1 MNTWMENLLLLTF
14 VAYGLASVA
23 FVVAVVGRKRKTGE
37 ENHVRNWGR
46 AGIVLS
52 IAGAAIQVMFIISR
66 FLIGGRSIAGSMFE
80 FTAFL
85 AFAVVLAF
93 ILIYYLYRTPVL
105 GAFVLPLA
113 VILLAYASVFPK
125 EVRPLIPA
133 LQSYWLHIHV
143 TLAALGE
150 GAFAVGFIAGLVYL
164 IRVVGNQR
172 NTPHVRYLELTLF
185 LVVVFVG
192 YILVSFTFAALG
204 YEAAIQHPV
213 NGETNL
219 QEYSLPP
226 LIGPAGG
233 QVVKMDPFLGLDR
246 PLFEAPSWMKGEKA
260 AGKLNTVIWSVIAG
274 LILYGLFRA
283 LVQKRISEC
292 LHPLVKNLDPEMV
305 DEIGYRAIA
314 IGFPIF
320 TLGGLIFASI
330 WAHYAW
336 GRFWGWDPK
345 EVWALITWLFYAA
358 YLHLRLS
365 KGWEGKKSAWLACI
379 GFAIILFNLIVV
391 NLVIAGLHSY
401 A

>member
-23 FVVAVVGRKRKTGE
+23 FVVAVVGRKRRTGE
-37 ENHVRNWGR
+37 ENHIRRWGR

-52 IAGAAIQVMFIISR
+52 ITGAVIQVMFIVSR
-66 FLIGGRSIAGSMFE
+66 FFFGGRSIASSMFE

-85 AFAVVLAF
+85 AFALVLAF
-93 ILIYYLYRTPVL
+93 ILIYYLYRTPTL

-113 VILLAYASVFPK
+113 VILLAYASVFPR

-150 GAFAVGFIAGLVYL
+150 GAFAVAFIAGLIYL
-164 IRVVGNQR
+164 IRVVGKQR
-172 NTPHVRYLELTLF
+172 NTAHARFLELTLA
-185 LVVVFVG
+185 LIVVFVG
-192 YILVSFTFAALG
+192 YILVSFLFAGFG
-204 YEAAIQHPV
+204 YEASIQHPV
-213 NGETNL
+213 NGEINL

-226 LIGPAGG
+226 LVGPAGG
-233 QVVKMDPFLGLDR
+233 KVVKMDPFLGLNR
-246 PLFEAPSWMKGEKA
+246 PLFEAPTWMKGEKA
-260 AGKLNTVIWSVIAG
+260 ASKLNTVVWSLIAG
-274 LILYGLFRA
+274 LILYGLFRV
-283 LVQKRISEC
+283 LVRKRISES
-292 LHPLVKNLDPEMV
+292 LYPLVKNLDPEMV

-320 TLGGLIFASI
+320 TLGGLVFASF

-345 EVWALITWLFYAA
+345 EVWALITWFFYSA
-358 YLHLRLS
+358 YLHLRLFQ
-365 KGWEGKKSAWLACI
+365 GWLGLRSSWMAVG
-379 GFAIILFNLIVV
+379 GFVILMFNLIAI
-391 NLVIAGLHSY
+391 NLLFAGLHSY

>member
-1 MNTWMENLLLLTF
+1 MNAWMENLLLLTF
-14 VAYGLASVA
+14 VAYGLASIA
-23 FVVAVVGRKRKTGE
+23 FVVAVVGRKRRSGE
-37 ENHVRNWGR
+37 ENHVRRWGR
-46 AGIVLS
+46 AGIVLT
-52 IAGAAIQVMFIISR
+52 IAGAAVQVMFIISR
-66 FLIGGRSIAGSMFE
+66 FLMGGRSIAASMFE

-85 AFAVVLAF
+85 AFALVLAF
-93 ILIYYLYRTPVL
+93 ILIYYLYRTPAL

-113 VILLAYASVFPK
+113 VVLLAYASVFPK

-150 GAFAVGFIAGLVYL
+150 GAFAVGFIAGLIYL
-164 IRVVGNQR
+164 IRVVGTRRQSAHAR
-172 NTPHVRYLELTLF
+172 FLELTLV
-185 LVVVFVG
+185 LVVLFVG
-192 YILVSFTFAALG
+192 YILVSFLFAGLG
-204 YEAAIQHPV
+204 YEAAIQHTV
-213 NGETNL
+213 NGETIL

-233 QVVKMDPFLGLDR
+233 EVVKMDPFLGLDR
-246 PLFEAPSWMKGEKA
+246 PLFEAPSWLKGEKA
-260 AGKLNTVIWSVIAG
+260 ASKANTIFWSIIAG

-283 LVQKRISEC
+283 LARKRICES
-292 LHPLVKNLDPEMV
+292 LHPLVKNLDPELV
-305 DEIGYRAIA
+305 DEIAYRAIA

-345 EVWALITWLFYAA
+345 EVWALITWLFYSA

-365 KGWEGKKSAWLACI
+365 RGWLGLKSSWMAVG
-379 GFAIILFNLIVV
+379 GFVILMFNLIAI
-391 NLVIAGLHSY
+391 NLVFAGLHSY